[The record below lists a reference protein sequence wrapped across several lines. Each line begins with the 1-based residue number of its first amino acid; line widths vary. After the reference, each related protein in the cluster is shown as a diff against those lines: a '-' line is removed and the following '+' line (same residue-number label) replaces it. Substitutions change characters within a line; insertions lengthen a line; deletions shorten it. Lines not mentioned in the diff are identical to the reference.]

1 MQNKKTSEYSK
12 MIELQDEIE
21 GECVNNTDF
30 YFDQIGEPLP
40 IKPSHPD
47 SNPDPIFDL
56 QALPSQPLAISELHR
71 LIFVAH
77 SDGFY
82 VARTKDAIDSA
93 KNQQTR
99 C

>member
-1 MQNKKTSEYSK
+1 

-40 IKPSHPD
+40 IKPSD
-47 SNPDPIFDL
+47 FDPIFDL
-56 QALPSQPLAISELHR
+56 QALPSQPLAVSEHHR

-93 KNQQTR
+93 KNQ
-99 C
+99 

>member
-1 MQNKKTSEYSK
+1 

-21 GECVNNTDF
+21 GKCVNNTDF

-40 IKPSHPD
+40 IKPSD
-47 SNPDPIFDL
+47 FDPIFDL

-82 VARTKDAIDSA
+82 VTRTKDAIDSA
-93 KNQQTR
+93 KNQQTK

>member
-30 YFDQIGEPLP
+30 YFDQISEPLL
-40 IKPSHPD
+40 IKPSD
-47 SNPDPIFDL
+47 SDPIFDL
-56 QALPSQPLAISELHR
+56 QALPSQPLAVSELHR
-71 LIFVAH
+71 LIFVAR

-93 KNQQTR
+93 KNQQMK

>member
-1 MQNKKTSEYSK
+1 MQNKKTSEYCK
-12 MIELQDEIE
+12 MIELQGEIE

-30 YFDQIGEPLP
+30 YFDQIGELLP

-56 QALPSQPLAISELHR
+56 QALPSQPHAVFELHR

-77 SDGFY
+77 FDGFCI
-82 VARTKDAIDSA
+82 ARTMDAIDSA
-93 KNQQTR
+93 KNQRTK

>member
-1 MQNKKTSEYSK
+1 

-30 YFDQIGEPLP
+30 YFNQIGKPLP
-40 IKPSHPD
+40 IKPSD
-47 SNPDPIFDL
+47 SDSHSDPIFNL
-56 QALPSQPLAISELHR
+56 QTLPSQPLAVSELHC

-77 SDGFY
+77 SDGFC
-82 VARTKDAIDSA
+82 VARTKDAIDSTN
-93 KNQQTR
+93 NQQTK